1 MKYKGFE
8 EVRRCWMTL
17 IGTLFLG
24 LLGGRQARRMV
35 SIIAIEKQIEGEK
48 EERMVELFRRY
59 YATPSAIRRR
69 RSSLGRE
76 RG

>member
-35 SIIAIEKQIEGEK
+35 SIMAIEKQIEGEK
-48 EERMVELFRRY
+48 EERRDDGGAWAGVSE
-59 YATPSAIRRR
+59 
-69 RSSLGRE
+69 E
-76 RG
+76 